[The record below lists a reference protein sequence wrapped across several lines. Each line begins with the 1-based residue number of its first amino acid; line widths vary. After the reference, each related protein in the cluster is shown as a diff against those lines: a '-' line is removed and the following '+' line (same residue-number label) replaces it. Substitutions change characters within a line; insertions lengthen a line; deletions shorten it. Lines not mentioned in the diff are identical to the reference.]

1 MGSRSFVWAAVATLA
16 AGLAWAIS
24 ALVGEAARMPPEM
37 VFVSSRQGDYALY
50 GRWADGREAR
60 LTPRA
65 HPDGSSPSRLFF
77 QVEPAWSPDGRLIAF
92 ASMRFGSFDIFVM
105 RADGSGTRRLTRA
118 REHDSRPSWSPDG
131 AWIVFDRGAWGDLY
145 VIGKDGQGERR
156 LTRDRAQETDP
167 AWSPDGRWIAY
178 VRRER
183 GTRVHE
189 IWLVRPDGS
198 RPHPLT
204 RLGVASYS
212 PAWSPDGRR
221 VVFASNPGRATWGI
235 FEVGIEGGA
244 VRRLVSPAGEGAF
257 EPTWSTDGRRL
268 AFSREGAVVVQDAT
282 GREVA
287 RSRGENDSSP
297 AWRPRSS

>member
-1 MGSRSFVWAAVATLA
+1 VPGWVGATPL
-16 AGLAWAIS
+16 GP
-24 ALVGEAARMPPEM
+24 GARPPPEM

-60 LTPRA
+60 LTPRPR
-65 HPDGSSPSRLFF
+65 PDGSTPTRLFF
-77 QVEPAWSPDGRLIAF
+77 QVDPAWSPDGRSIAF
-92 ASMRFGSFDIFVM
+92 ASMRYGSFDIFVM
-105 RADGSGTRRLTRA
+105 RADGSGTRRLTRTQ
-118 REHDSRPSWSPDG
+118 EHDFRPSWSPDG
-131 AWIVFDRGAWGDLY
+131 DWIVFDRGAWGDLF
-145 VIGKDGQGERR
+145 VIGKDGRGERR
-156 LTRDRAQETDP
+156 LTHDPAQETDP

-204 RLGVASYS
+204 LLGAASYS
-212 PAWSPDGRR
+212 PAWSPDGSR
-221 VVFASNPGRATWGI
+221 VVFASNAGGPTWGI
-235 FEVGIEGGA
+235 YEVGLEGGRI
-244 VRRLVSPAGEGAF
+244 RRLVAPRGEGAF
-257 EPTWSTDGRRL
+257 EPTWSGDGRRL
-268 AFSREGAVVVQDAT
+268 AFSREGAIVVQDGA

-297 AWRPRSS
+297 AWRPGSS